1 MKREAFKQEL
11 PDEKKPSIKREVRF
25 ADDVKPKLENGLRLK
40 MEELKPRVKA
50 EPGVKQ
56 EPRDSPGARLRL
68 LLTLFLLLTA
78 LVGNSEERR
87 PIRRVGFSEETRQE
101 GGTERPLQRA
111 AQASQDRVALSLSI
125 RRSRQNQCLSC
136 LAKYIVC
143 YKRSTRRRN
152 HHIPFT
158 AKC

>member
-78 LVGNSEERR
+78 LVGNS
-87 PIRRVGFSEETRQE
+87 Q
-101 GGTERPLQRA
+101 
-111 AQASQDRVALSLSI
+111 
-125 RRSRQNQCLSC
+125 
-136 LAKYIVC
+136 
-143 YKRSTRRRN
+143 KRE
-152 HHIPFT
+152 
-158 AKC
+158 